1 MTVVV
6 AVLFF
11 VFSSLNTMQFETHQ
25 IGAPYDQYIEAIFHY
40 KHFIPDHSIERVV
53 PTGHIFV
60 LFELDGMVRNTFD
73 NETLEPNAE
82 YRGVWVS
89 GMHQHYI
96 SISAHQDSEM
106 FVIQFKP
113 FGAHAFFHQPIENLN
128 GRVIPAEALFA
139 DELTTMRHGLLQASS
154 SAEKFQLAEDWLQM
168 RFREALCPPAELLKI
183 IDALYVEPA
192 AKYLDI
198 IENYPNTQKHLIQQ
212 FKKYVGLTPKQLQRI
227 IRFNSI
233 LQRIHQKEKIQW
245 SDVAY
250 ECGFSDQS
258 HFIKEF
264 RHFSGFNPAEFIDQ
278 LHHQDEPN
286 FFPLDR

>member
-1 MTVVV
+1 
-6 AVLFF
+6 
-11 VFSSLNTMQFETHQ
+11 MQFETHQ
-25 IGAPYDQYIEAIFHY
+25 IGAPYDQYVEAIFHY
-40 KHFIPDHSIERVV
+40 KGFVPDHSIERVV

-60 LFELDGMVRNTFD
+60 LFELDDMVRHTFD
-73 NETLEPNAE
+73 NETLKPNAE
-82 YRGVWVS
+82 YRGAWVS
-89 GMHQHYI
+89 GMHRHYI
-96 SISAHQDSEM
+96 SISTHPDSEM

-113 FGAHAFFHQPIENLN
+113 FGAHPFFHVPIENLN
-128 GRVIPAEALFA
+128 GQVISAEVLFA
-139 DELTTMRHGLLQASS
+139 EELTAMRGALIEAAT
-154 SAEKFQLAEDWLQM
+154 SAEKFQLAEAWLHR
-168 RFREALCPPAELLKI
+168 RFRQSLCPPQELLKLM
-183 IDALYVEPA
+183 DALYLEPA
-192 AKYLDI
+192 AKYQEI
-198 IENYPNTQKHLIQQ
+198 IEDYPNTQKHLIEQ

-264 RHFSGFNPAEFIDQ
+264 RHFSGFNPAEFMDKQ
-278 LHHQDEPN
+278 HHQDEPN